1 MKIRAT
7 TALLVVLALVL
18 LGACGGDSDDTDEAA
33 GGTATEEAAANGEV
47 SFTEPEDGAEVSTP
61 VLVKMEA
68 KDFTIEPAGEVREG
82 AGHFHIMVDTE
93 CVAAGQVIPNDATH
107 VHFGKAQTEAELP
120 LPAGEHELCLQ
131 AADGAHTALDLTDE
145 ITIEVSG

>member
-1 MKIRAT
+1 MKIRT
-7 TALLVVLALVL
+7 TKALLVVLALILV
-18 LGACGGDSDDTDEAA
+18 GACGGESDSTDETA
-33 GGTATEEAAANGEV
+33 GGTATEEASTQGEV
-47 SFTEPEDGAEVSTP
+47 SFAEPEDGAEVSTP
-61 VLVKMEA
+61 VKVKMEA

-131 AADGAHTALDLTDE
+131 AADGAHTALDLADT
-145 ITIEVSG
+145 ITVQVKE